1 MKAIANYESLERRQF
16 DNLVVRFFYIPH
28 CPRFYPFFKG
38 DHYLNHFPQ
47 SNFCLSDQDVEQY
60 LASKENEEV
69 IGICTMPSSCLIAR
83 AVKAK
88 YPDVAV
94 DVYNSTIFISTAT
107 QVAQLSL
114 TPRQQQMVE
123 CFDYGTKAHFQE
135 PVTKADFLA
144 AWHRFPDK
152 NARSCAPTPERAL

>member
-1 MKAIANYESLERRQF
+1 M
-16 DNLVVRFFYIPH
+16 
-28 CPRFYPFFKG
+28 
-38 DHYLNHFPQ
+38 NHFPQ

-60 LASKENEEV
+60 LAAKGDKDV

-94 DVYNSTIFISTAT
+94 DVYNNTIFISTAT
-107 QVAQLSL
+107 QAVRLSL

-152 NARSCAPTPERAL
+152 NARSCAPTPERAQ